1 MSADHNQS
9 KTHNSAFAEGGAID
23 SCPVCGLRVDSTVTI
38 CPRDGS
44 VIGDFSSTEKLLD
57 NRYQVLSMIATG
69 GMGSI
74 YKARQPALN
83 KTVAIKMLKVQN
95 RGDGAWARFQQEA
108 KAVSQLEHPNIIRV
122 YDFGET
128 ADGQPFMVMDY
139 VEGSNLQNLLKAENT
154 LPIEDALNIFRQI
167 CAGMTH
173 AHSKKVFHRDLKPGN
188 IMLSGLEGTNP
199 QVRIVDFGLAKV
211 MDGTEDLQKL
221 TQTGE
226 VFGSPLYMSPEQ
238 ALGKK
243 VDARSDIY
251 SLGCIMHETL
261 TGTLPLMGA
270 TPFETL
276 MKHMNDKPLNLRQ
289 AKRDG
294 KFSDEL
300 VVVCSKTLAKDPN
313 KRFQSMDE
321 LQEALDAVPEAI
333 VQAKQRALLQ
343 AARTTGA
350 QKNIQPTLAKTWKL
364 EQQELKKPESSVG
377 WRRHMLLGLV
387 IVALIGGVALA
398 YVIVSGMTTKQSEPV
413 AVSVPL
419 ALSKEQADETQNS
432 QDDLNKMDG
441 YQAKQETDPDGLAT
455 IYLNGEAHGDSDLAQ
470 EVSKNPDT
478 KRVLMDRVAVTDEGL
493 QVLQDLPLVELSLQR
508 LRVSDT
514 GLEVLKHFPNL
525 KKLSLANCSN
535 VTDKTVKSL
544 RGLNQLQALDLSS
557 DSDVTDEGLS
567 NLPKSLE
574 MLFLKGGQIS
584 AKGCAKIGELPK
596 LTTLDLADTP
606 IANDDL
612 KVLQKLPKL
621 QNLSLAGTGISDKG
635 MELVIKANGLEHLNL
650 AHTRITKKGFFL
662 LAQLPRLRSINIDK
676 CTFLKYEDVDSLMIK
691 AKHTIVMERPPRFHH

>member
-1 MSADHNQS
+1 MSPDHNQS
-9 KTHNSAFAEGGAID
+9 NTHNGSLAEGQAVD
-23 SCPVCGLRVDSTVTI
+23 SCPLCGLRVDSSITI

-57 NRYQVLSMIATG
+57 NRYQVLSLIATG

-95 RGDGAWARFQQEA
+95 RGDGAWARFEQEA

-128 ADGQPFMVMDY
+128 ADGQPFMVMDF
-139 VEGSNLQNLLKAENT
+139 VEGSNLQNLLKAENN
-154 LPIEDALNIFRQI
+154 LPIEEGLNIFRQI

-173 AHSKKVFHRDLKPGN
+173 AHSRKVFHRDLKPGN

-211 MDGTEDLQKL
+211 MDGTEDLQAL

-294 KFSDEL
+294 KYSDEL
-300 VVVCSKTLAKDPN
+300 VALCSKTLAKDPN
-313 KRFQSMDE
+313 KRFQTMEE
-321 LQEALDAVPEAI
+321 LREALDAVPEAI

-343 AARTTGA
+343 AARNTGA
-350 QKNIQPTLAKTWKL
+350 QKKLPPGQDKTR
-364 EQQELKKPESSVG
+364 KPEKEEPANAGSK
-377 WRRHMLLGLV
+377 RPLLLV
-387 IVALIGGVALA
+387 LAITAVIALA
-398 YVIVSGMTTKQSEPV
+398 VFAYL
-413 AVSVPL
+413 AVSSAMNKQPQTSAVQPVVE
-419 ALSKEQADETQNS
+419 LSRQQAVETKIS
-432 QDDLNKMDG
+432 QDDLRKMDG
-441 YQAKQETDPDGLAT
+441 YQTTKESDPEGTSAICLEGASRTDR
-455 IYLNGEAHGDSDLAQ
+455 DLAQ
-470 EVSKNPDT
+470 EVSKNPNT
-478 KRVLMDRVAVTDEGL
+478 KSVIIDRADVTDEGIQIL
-493 QVLQDLPLVELSLQR
+493 ENLPLEELT
-508 LRVSDT
+508 LRRIKISDK
-514 GLEVLKHFPNL
+514 GLKVVNSFPKL
-525 KKLSLANCSN
+525 KKLCLASLSGITDRGLAN
-535 VTDKTVKSL
+535 L
-544 RGLNQLQALDLSS
+544 RSLNQLDGLDLSS
-557 DSDVTDEGLS
+557 NPDITDKGLS

-574 MLFLKGGQIS
+574 ILTLRGDPIS
-584 AKGCAKIGELPK
+584 TTGCARIGELTK
-596 LTTLDLADTP
+596 LTTLDLGNTLV
-606 IANDDL
+606 ANDDL
-612 KVLQKLPKL
+612 KHLQKLSKL
-621 QNLSLAGTGISDKG
+621 KFLGLAGTGISDPG
-635 MELVIKANGLEHLNL
+635 IEHLLKINSL
-650 AHTRITKKGFFL
+650 EQIILSRSHITNHAL
-662 LAQLPRLRSINIDK
+662 IALQRLPQLHLINIDQCPFARGK
-676 CTFLKYEDVDSLMIK
+676 RVDNLTNSSNQ
-691 AKHTIVMERPPRFHH
+691 TIVLQ